1 MMLWFTNRSTAAEA
15 VIGPLNTFSHLDKG
29 LGICGQQIH
38 LHGARIAESKNILS
52 LINKDSFLKIIDLA
66 PGRLLA
72 PIKIIFIAGI
82 SLHNHIHRFIVIP
95 LHFEV

>member
-1 MMLWFTNRSTAAEA
+1 MDQGLD
-15 VIGPLNTFSHLDKG
+15 IGV
-29 LGICGQQIH
+29 QQMH

-52 LINKDSFLKIIDLA
+52 FIKKESFFKMIDLM
-66 PGRLLA
+66 PGSLLA
-72 PIKIIFIAGI
+72 PIKIILVASI

>member
-1 MMLWFTNRSTAAEA
+1 MD
-15 VIGPLNTFSHLDKG
+15 HG
-29 LGICGQQIH
+29 LGICVQKMY

-52 LINKDSFLKIIDLA
+52 FIKKDSFFKMIDLM

-72 PIKIIFIAGI
+72 PIKIILLASI

-95 LHFEV
+95 LYLEI

>member
-1 MMLWFTNRSTAAEA
+1 ME
-15 VIGPLNTFSHLDKG
+15 KG
-29 LGICGQQIH
+29 LGICVQQMH

-52 LINKDSFLKIIDLA
+52 FIKKESFLKMIDLM

-72 PIKIIFIAGI
+72 PIKIILVASI

-95 LHFEV
+95 LYFKV